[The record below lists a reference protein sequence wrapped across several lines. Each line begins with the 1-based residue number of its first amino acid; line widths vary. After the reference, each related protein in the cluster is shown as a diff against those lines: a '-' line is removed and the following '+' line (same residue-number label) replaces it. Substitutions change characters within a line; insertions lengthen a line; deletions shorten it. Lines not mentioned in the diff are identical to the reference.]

1 MNITIKEK
9 NGDAQRINVECSP
22 AEWLVM
28 LTALRKLVTS
38 GNANPADIRLARQMV
53 STNAT
58 FVEEGEE

>member
-9 NGDAQRINVECSP
+9 NGDAQRINIECSP

-28 LTALRKLVTS
+28 LTALRLVIS
-38 GNANPADIRLARQMV
+38 GNANPTDIRLARQMV

>member
-1 MNITIKEK
+1 MNITIKKK

-28 LTALRKLVTS
+28 LTALRKLAII
-38 GNANPADIRLARQMV
+38 GNDSPADIRLARQMV